1 MTNIVLGV
9 FDDRTHAEN
18 AINKLG
24 SSGFNSK
31 DISIVMKDSVEGQ
44 RMADSTGANVAE
56 GAVSGA
62 ATGGVIGGIA
72 GLLMG
77 IGAIT
82 IPGLGPLLIG
92 GPIAAA
98 LGLTGAAA
106 TTVTGA
112 ATGAVAGGLLGAL
125 MGLGL
130 PKEKAEVYQQ
140 RIEQGAILL
149 AVPTRD
155 NGDTA
160 KGILETNGASDV
172 TTLPVEGSPA
182 ASRWKFNS

>member
-1 MTNIVLGV
+1 MTTIVLGV
-9 FDDRTHAEN
+9 FDNRTQAEK
-18 AINKLG
+18 AINDLG
-24 SSGFNSK
+24 NSGFNSK
-31 DISIVMKDSVEGQ
+31 DISIVMKDTVEGQ
-44 RMADSTGANVAE
+44 HMADSTGANMAE

-149 AVPTRD
+149 AVPTTG
-155 NGDTA
+155 NESNA
-160 KGILETNGASDV
+160 KNILETSGASDV
-172 TTLPVEGSPA
+172 TTLPVEGTPA
-182 ASRWKFNS
+182 ATKWKFS